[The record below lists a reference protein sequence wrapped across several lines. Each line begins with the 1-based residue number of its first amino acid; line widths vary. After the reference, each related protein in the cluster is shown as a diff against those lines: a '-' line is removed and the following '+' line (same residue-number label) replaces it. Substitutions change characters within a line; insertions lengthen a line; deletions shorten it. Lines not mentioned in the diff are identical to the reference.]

1 MSKYTEQQL
10 VSLLQK
16 ACDAYYNKDKP
27 IMTDDEFDS
36 LKEELEK
43 RFPNNPFLQQ
53 IGAPVKKGAVAL
65 PYKMPSLNKIKPGTG
80 QVQSFSSEG
89 SSWVLSEK
97 LDGISVLW
105 LSDEKKL
112 YLRGDGILGVD
123 ISMLVPHIQGLLSH
137 KNRVIRG
144 ELIVHNTSMEQG
156 TLARSWVNGLV
167 HQKQHNKADL
177 QKVLFMAYEVIQP
190 FGLSPEQQFKLLQQE
205 GFLLP
210 WWSVTTTLD
219 EHILENALKKQREIA
234 PYSIDGIVVARN
246 SIIPMEE
253 NSDKLSNPK
262 HKVAFKMILS
272 DQQATTTVVTIHWS
286 ASHQGFWIPRL
297 QIEPVVIGGSRIEYL
312 TGHNAKFVVQ
322 QKLGKGARIVIRKSG
337 DVIPTLE
344 KVLEPGEECSL
355 PEGEWSGVHLKLTG
369 ETDEVLAKKLE
380 HFASTVGI
388 PHLGPGLVQK
398 LIKEGKKSVYD
409 LVNIEK
415 ENLDVIVGK
424 GMSTKIFPAITKA
437 LHEASE
443 LTFMIAS
450 STMPRGVGESKVKAL
465 FEVKPDPRTWL
476 TTPRIVPN
484 GWSDEALTDFL
495 TAFPA
500 YERWRQ
506 HHLSSIP
513 YPVPLK
519 QQALGTVAVATKKE
533 RICFTGFRDASLEKQ
548 LQEKGHEIVSGVSSK
563 TTILV
568 VKEKNNSE
576 KMKKA
581 MELQIPILT
590 KEECQRKYIEA

>member
-1 MSKYTEQQL
+1 MSHYTEQQL
-10 VSLLQK
+10 VALLQK
-16 ACDAYYNKDKP
+16 ASDAYYNKDKP

-36 LKEELEK
+36 FKEELEK
-43 RFPNNPFLQQ
+43 RFPNNAFLHQV
-53 IGAPVKKGAVAL
+53 GAPVTKGAVAL

-80 QVQSFSSEG
+80 QVQNFRSEG

-105 LSDEKKL
+105 LANEKKL
-112 YLRGDGILGVD
+112 YLRGDGIMGVD
-123 ISMLVPHIQGLLSH
+123 ISMLVPHIQGLLPH

-144 ELIVHNTSMEQG
+144 ELIVHNASVEQG

-167 HQKQHNKADL
+167 HQKQQNKDDL

-190 FGLSPEQQFKLLQQE
+190 SGLTSEQQFQLLQQE
-205 GFLLP
+205 GFLVP
-210 WWSVTTTLD
+210 WWSVSPTLD
-219 EHILENALKKQREIA
+219 EDILENALKKQREIA

-246 SIIPMEE
+246 IAASEE
-253 NSDKLSNPK
+253 KTDKLSNPK
-262 HKVAFKMILS
+262 HKVAFKMVLS
-272 DQQATTTVVTIHWS
+272 DQQATTIVVAIHWS

-297 QIEPVVIGGSRIEYL
+297 QIEPVIIGGSRIEYL
-312 TGHNAKFVVQ
+312 TGHNAKLIVQ

-344 KVLEPGEECSL
+344 TVLQPGEECSL
-355 PEGEWSGVHLKLTG
+355 PEGEWSGVHLKLAG

-398 LIKEGKKSVYD
+398 LMKEEKKTVYD
-409 LVNIEK
+409 LVTMTKEDLEK
-415 ENLDVIVGK
+415 AVGK
-424 GMSTKIFPAITKA
+424 GMAAKIYPAIAKA
-437 LHEASE
+437 LQEASE

-450 STMPRGVGESKVKAL
+450 STMPRGVGESKLKAL
-465 FEVKPDPRTWL
+465 FEVKPDPRTWR
-476 TTPRIVPN
+476 TTPMTVPN
-484 GWSDEALTDFL
+484 GWSDSAMDDFL
-495 TAFPA
+495 KAFPV
-500 YERWRQ
+500 YEQWRHQ
-506 HHLSSIP
+506 HLSHIP
-513 YPVPLK
+513 YPVPVK
-519 QQALGTVAVATKKE
+519 QQQPLLTVPITTKRE

-563 TTILV
+563 TTLLV